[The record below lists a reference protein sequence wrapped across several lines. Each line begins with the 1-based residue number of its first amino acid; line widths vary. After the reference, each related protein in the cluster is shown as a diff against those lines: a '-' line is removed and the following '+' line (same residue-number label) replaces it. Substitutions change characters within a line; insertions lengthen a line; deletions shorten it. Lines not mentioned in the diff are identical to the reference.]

1 MPIKYFDF
9 LCENGHTF
17 EGSFASLEEMDRQLT
32 QQLVRCPICDSPDV
46 RRLPSAAHIAEGG
59 QAEAAREAERREKIE
74 QAVERIMTEVRKA
87 ADRAEDVGENFVEE
101 SRRMQSGQAQRRLI
115 KGKCTIGEARQLRQ
129 EGIDVL
135 PVSESSGKTLN

>member
-59 QAEAAREAERREKIE
+59 QAEAAREAERREKLE
-74 QAVERIMTEVRKA
+74 QAV
-87 ADRAEDVGENFVEE
+87 DRAEDVGENFVEE

>member
-1 MPIKYFDF
+1 
-9 LCENGHTF
+9 
-17 EGSFASLEEMDRQLT
+17 MDRQLT

-59 QAEAAREAERREKIE
+59 QAEAAREAERREKLE